1 LKKAYLLNLDL
12 QTFGAATLEQL
23 QQDRAAIYDQQKAL
37 INLAESENRE
47 FTPAEE
53 EEFQTLENEFSAADE
68 AVKKAEKQAAR
79 SATMVSRGASIEDAP
94 KPFRPAAVAG
104 APVQSA
110 KKNNGGFESLGEMI
124 DAIRFGD
131 KKGRLN
137 ELPRGEGQGGGIAVP
152 EAFQHHFLP
161 KNEFSFGTG
170 EDGGYALPATQFRP
184 EILQLQ
190 PQSHIVRQRATVIP
204 AGDPPDSKVTMPALD
219 QGSNGV
225 YGGVEVAWIEEGGLK
240 PETDIKLKEITL
252 EPHEVAATMTIT
264 DKLLRNWKAADSFI
278 RSRLSMAMRAAE
290 DIAFLSG
297 DGAGKPLGV
306 LNAPGALE
314 ENRAK
319 ANEITYLDTL
329 MMLARLLPEQTA
341 GAVWVASQTAMPQIA
356 TLQDPAGNYIFI
368 RGDATKG
375 IPNTLSGIPIVF
387 TGKTPTLGK
396 RGDLMLLDLSYYL
409 IKDGSGPFISASE
422 HVYFRNNKTVIKAFW
437 NVDGKPWVIEP
448 LTLEDGE
455 TEVSPYVILDVPSTP
470 GGGGGDED

>member
-1 LKKAYLLNLDL
+1 MLKLDL
-12 QTFGAATLEQL
+12 QTFAGPQTLEEL
-23 QQDRAAIYDQQKAL
+23 QQDRASIFDKQNALVNKAQ
-37 INLAESENRE
+37 AENRE
-47 FTPAEE
+47 FTAEEE
-53 EEFQTLENEFSAADE
+53 EEFQNLENQFAVADE
-68 AVKKAEKQAAR
+68 AVKKAEKQASRA
-79 SATMVSRGASIEDAP
+79 ATMASRGASIEDNP

-104 APVQSA
+104 APVQAA
-110 KKNNGGFESLGEMI
+110 KKDDGGFSSFGELVN
-124 DAIRFGD
+124 AIRFGD
-131 KKGRLN
+131 PKGRVGQ
-137 ELPRGEGQGGGIAVP
+137 LPQSDGQGGGLGVP
-152 EAFQHHFLP
+152 EAFHHYFVP
-161 KNEFSFGTG
+161 KNEFSFGSG

-297 DGAGKPLGV
+297 NGTGKPLGV
-306 LNAPGALE
+306 LNAPGAIDV
-314 ENRAK
+314 NRST
-319 ANEITYLDTL
+319 ANQISYLDTL
-329 MMLARLLPEQTA
+329 MMLAQLLPEQTA
-341 GAVWVASQTAMPQIA
+341 GAVWVASQTVMPQIA

-409 IKDGSGPFISASE
+409 IKDGSGPFIAASE
-422 HVYFRNNKTVIKAFW
+422 HVHFRNNKTVIKAFW

-455 TEVSPYVILDVPSTP
+455 TEVSPYVILDVPATL
-470 GGGGGDED
+470 GD